1 MLRPLCS
8 SPPCGCWGGCLP
20 KIPFF
25 CFENK
30 ILERQIEEAC
40 LRQLQRESRETE
52 RELEEMKREVRRL
65 KKNQCKLEEKGR
77 RQQEKERKKEERE
90 RAQRKKSMERM
101 RLSQMERSELE
112 TLRELEL
119 RQLSELRALERESRS
134 SDREHHTPAR
144 KMDALQQPWTGA
156 GQQGLL
162 PLHSQNVVDLHI
174 EDIHLMMISDAQ
186 KPSKLVVLEETMRR
200 NAAKILQLRE
210 EEEKLKRELEE
221 LKLRMASMIK
231 SREEERLPE
240 LGLQRGMKRQ
250 IRMEKKLHAMEREK
264 KELKREQ
271 EEQWKQAEERLREME
286 ERESIERREEKWRE
300 MLKKAEEEWGQIDEV
315 LLQEPVQQR
324 DEVLL
329 QEPVQQIDEVLLQEP
344 LNMKDEQVLQKP
356 VRHSKEDL
364 LQEPVQQREDDLLQ
378 EPVQQKEEDL
388 QQPGKQG
395 KEDLKDIREQELK
408 IQKARQEYMARQQQ
422 RKREQLRRRYAPGQN
437 WFISEDSAQRRRTGG
452 RQMTNK
458 TSSEEKKEENTDL
471 ENKQNHLQNLSWPVS
486 PNGDGLLINVKP
498 LYPCAEPEEVLGAF
512 TPSTAD
518 STKDPTPENNVEEQ
532 EINDPE
538 EPSPQ
543 PQAFSEPQEDT
554 QIFTDSSKLLTKE
567 EDEAEVGAS
576 SRADDIKESVLQ
588 TPQNGSMVQCCVQ
601 RDRTDKSCPT
611 YRMFQELEGGKKQL
625 LLVARRMK
633 KDNTSSYVITDGESD
648 EDHNVVGRLRFNR
661 QRTQFTLSD
670 SGRNPTKSSGALQ
683 EESSTQ
689 ELLALSYES
698 LFGFMKSQ
706 QMTAVIPSP
715 DRNSQRVSFVEGSLL
730 KQIKRKNQG
739 PNLIKLNTKEPVWSS
754 KQKAHVLDFNGR
766 VKKASLKNFQL
777 ACPANLIISI
787 SVLVVSLSLVLGV

>member
-1 MLRPLCS
+1 MLRPLCN

-25 CFENK
+25 CFEDK
-30 ILERQIEEAC
+30 TLERQIEEDF
-40 LRQLQRESRETE
+40 LRHLQRESRETE

-65 KKNQCKLEEKGR
+65 KKNQCKLVEKGR

-101 RLSQMERSELE
+101 RLSQIERSELD

-134 SDREHHTPAR
+134 SDREPHTPAR

-174 EDIHLMMISDAQ
+174 EDIHLMITSDAQ

-200 NAAKILQLRE
+200 NAAKILQLKE
-210 EEEKLKRELEE
+210 EEEELKRELEE

-231 SREEERLPE
+231 SREEDRLPE
-240 LGLQRGMKRQ
+240 LGLQRGMERQ
-250 IRMEKKLHAMEREK
+250 IRMEKKLHAMKREL
-264 KELKREQ
+264 EREQ
-271 EEQWKQAEERLREME
+271 EEQWKQAEERLREMEKRMME

-300 MLKKAEEEWGQIDEV
+300 MLKKAEEEWGQIDE
-315 LLQEPVQQR
+315 
-324 DEVLL
+324 
-329 QEPVQQIDEVLLQEP
+329 
-344 LNMKDEQVLQKP
+344 
-356 VRHSKEDL
+356 
-364 LQEPVQQREDDLLQ
+364 
-378 EPVQQKEEDL
+378 
-388 QQPGKQG
+388 
-395 KEDLKDIREQELK
+395 
-408 IQKARQEYMARQQQ
+408 
-422 RKREQLRRRYAPGQN
+422 
-437 WFISEDSAQRRRTGG
+437 
-452 RQMTNK
+452 
-458 TSSEEKKEENTDL
+458 
-471 ENKQNHLQNLSWPVS
+471 
-486 PNGDGLLINVKP
+486 
-498 LYPCAEPEEVLGAF
+498 
-512 TPSTAD
+512 
-518 STKDPTPENNVEEQ
+518 
-532 EINDPE
+532 
-538 EPSPQ
+538 
-543 PQAFSEPQEDT
+543 
-554 QIFTDSSKLLTKE
+554 E

-576 SRADDIKESVLQ
+576 SQADDIKESVLQ
-588 TPQNGSMVQCCVQ
+588 TPQKGSMVQCCVQ
-601 RDRTDKSCPT
+601 RDRTDKSGPT
-611 YRMFQELEGGKKQL
+611 YRMFQELEDGKKQL

-633 KDNTSSYVITDGESD
+633 KNNTSSYVITDGESD
-648 EDHNVVGRLRFNR
+648 EDHNVVGRLSFNR

-670 SGRNPTKSSGALQ
+670 SVRNPTKSSGALQ

-730 KQIKRKNQG
+730 KQLKRKNQG

-777 ACPANLIISI
+777 ACPANPDEKPSLDTKEPERKKKQKAY
-787 SVLVVSLSLVLGV
+787 VLDLNGRVKKGAVKNFQLACPANPDEKVIQFGRVDEDHFLQDCSFHLCTLQAFAITSTSDLNTVYTCTVHTHVPITSSPFNKNNKTREVFPDGYDECAGLPSLRMFLE

>member
-1 MLRPLCS
+1 MEAKTVDGLALRQRSSITGPGEFSGKAVEVMLRPLCN

-25 CFENK
+25 CFEDK
-30 ILERQIEEAC
+30 TLERQIEEDF
-40 LRQLQRESRETE
+40 LRHLQRESRETE

-101 RLSQMERSELE
+101 RLSQIERWTLCSSPGQELDSKACFPSIP
-112 TLRELEL
+112 R
-119 RQLSELRALERESRS
+119 
-134 SDREHHTPAR
+134 
-144 KMDALQQPWTGA
+144 MWWT
-156 GQQGLL
+156 
-162 PLHSQNVVDLHI
+162 LHI
-174 EDIHLMMISDAQ
+174 EDIHLMITSDAQ
-186 KPSKLVVLEETMRR
+186 KPT
-200 NAAKILQLRE
+200 
-210 EEEKLKRELEE
+210 
-221 LKLRMASMIK
+221 
-231 SREEERLPE
+231 
-240 LGLQRGMKRQ
+240 
-250 IRMEKKLHAMEREK
+250 
-264 KELKREQ
+264 
-271 EEQWKQAEERLREME
+271 
-286 ERESIERREEKWRE
+286 
-300 MLKKAEEEWGQIDEV
+300 
-315 LLQEPVQQR
+315 
-324 DEVLL
+324 
-329 QEPVQQIDEVLLQEP
+329 
-344 LNMKDEQVLQKP
+344 
-356 VRHSKEDL
+356 
-364 LQEPVQQREDDLLQ
+364 
-378 EPVQQKEEDL
+378 
-388 QQPGKQG
+388 
-395 KEDLKDIREQELK
+395 
-408 IQKARQEYMARQQQ
+408 
-422 RKREQLRRRYAPGQN
+422 
-437 WFISEDSAQRRRTGG
+437 
-452 RQMTNK
+452 
-458 TSSEEKKEENTDL
+458 
-471 ENKQNHLQNLSWPVS
+471 
-486 PNGDGLLINVKP
+486 
-498 LYPCAEPEEVLGAF
+498 
-512 TPSTAD
+512 D

-576 SRADDIKESVLQ
+576 SQADDIKESVLQ
-588 TPQNGSMVQCCVQ
+588 TPQKGSMVQCCVQ
-601 RDRTDKSCPT
+601 RDRTDKSGPT
-611 YRMFQELEGGKKQL
+611 YRMFQELEDGKKQL

-633 KDNTSSYVITDGESD
+633 KNNTSSYVITDGESD
-648 EDHNVVGRLRFNR
+648 EDHNVVGRLSFNR

-730 KQIKRKNQG
+730 KQLKRKNQG

-777 ACPANLIISI
+777 ACPANPDEKVIQFGRVDEDHFALDYSFPLCALQALAIA
-787 SVLVVSLSLVLGV
+787 LSCFE

>member
-1 MLRPLCS
+1 MLRPLCN

-20 KIPFF
+20 KISFF
-25 CFENK
+25 CFEDK
-30 ILERQIEEAC
+30 ILERQIEEDF
-40 LRQLQRESRETE
+40 LRHLQRESRETE

-101 RLSQMERSELE
+101 RLSQIERSELE

-119 RQLSELRALERESRS
+119 RQLSELRALEREGRS
-134 SDREHHTPAR
+134 SDREPHTPAR

-174 EDIHLMMISDAQ
+174 EDIHLMITSDAQ
-186 KPSKLVVLEETMRR
+186 KPT
-200 NAAKILQLRE
+200 
-210 EEEKLKRELEE
+210 
-221 LKLRMASMIK
+221 
-231 SREEERLPE
+231 
-240 LGLQRGMKRQ
+240 
-250 IRMEKKLHAMEREK
+250 
-264 KELKREQ
+264 
-271 EEQWKQAEERLREME
+271 
-286 ERESIERREEKWRE
+286 
-300 MLKKAEEEWGQIDEV
+300 
-315 LLQEPVQQR
+315 
-324 DEVLL
+324 
-329 QEPVQQIDEVLLQEP
+329 
-344 LNMKDEQVLQKP
+344 
-356 VRHSKEDL
+356 
-364 LQEPVQQREDDLLQ
+364 
-378 EPVQQKEEDL
+378 
-388 QQPGKQG
+388 
-395 KEDLKDIREQELK
+395 
-408 IQKARQEYMARQQQ
+408 
-422 RKREQLRRRYAPGQN
+422 
-437 WFISEDSAQRRRTGG
+437 
-452 RQMTNK
+452 
-458 TSSEEKKEENTDL
+458 
-471 ENKQNHLQNLSWPVS
+471 
-486 PNGDGLLINVKP
+486 
-498 LYPCAEPEEVLGAF
+498 
-512 TPSTAD
+512 D

-576 SRADDIKESVLQ
+576 SQADDIKESVLQ
-588 TPQNGSMVQCCVQ
+588 TPQKGSMVQCCVQ
-601 RDRTDKSCPT
+601 RDRTDKSGPT
-611 YRMFQELEGGKKQL
+611 YRMFQELEDGKKQL

-633 KDNTSSYVITDGESD
+633 KNNTSSYVITDGESD
-648 EDHNVVGRLRFNR
+648 EDHNVVGRLSFNR

-730 KQIKRKNQG
+730 KQLKRKNQG

-777 ACPANLIISI
+777 ACPANPDEKVIQFGRVDEDHFALDYSFPLCALQALAIA
-787 SVLVVSLSLVLGV
+787 LSCFE

>member
-1 MLRPLCS
+1 MTVRSVMLKAARSSITGPGEFSGEAIEVMLRPLCN

-25 CFENK
+25 CFEDK
-30 ILERQIEEAC
+30 TLERQIEEDF
-40 LRQLQRESRETE
+40 LRHLQRESRETE

-90 RAQRKKSMERM
+90 RAQRKKSMDRM
-101 RLSQMERSELE
+101 RLSQIERSELV
-112 TLRELEL
+112 TLRELDKL
-119 RQLSELRALERESRS
+119 QQLSKLRALESESRS
-134 SDREHHTPAR
+134 SDREPHTPAR

-174 EDIHLMMISDAQ
+174 EDIHLMITSDAQ

-200 NAAKILQLRE
+200 NAAKILQLKE
-210 EEEKLKRELEE
+210 EEEELKRELEE

-231 SREEERLPE
+231 SREEDRLPE

-250 IRMEKKLHAMEREK
+250 IRMEKK
-264 KELKREQ
+264 
-271 EEQWKQAEERLREME
+271 
-286 ERESIERREEKWRE
+286 
-300 MLKKAEEEWGQIDEV
+300 
-315 LLQEPVQQR
+315 
-324 DEVLL
+324 
-329 QEPVQQIDEVLLQEP
+329 
-344 LNMKDEQVLQKP
+344 
-356 VRHSKEDL
+356 
-364 LQEPVQQREDDLLQ
+364 
-378 EPVQQKEEDL
+378 
-388 QQPGKQG
+388 
-395 KEDLKDIREQELK
+395 
-408 IQKARQEYMARQQQ
+408 
-422 RKREQLRRRYAPGQN
+422 
-437 WFISEDSAQRRRTGG
+437 
-452 RQMTNK
+452 
-458 TSSEEKKEENTDL
+458 
-471 ENKQNHLQNLSWPVS
+471 
-486 PNGDGLLINVKP
+486 
-498 LYPCAEPEEVLGAF
+498 
-512 TPSTAD
+512 
-518 STKDPTPENNVEEQ
+518 
-532 EINDPE
+532 
-538 EPSPQ
+538 
-543 PQAFSEPQEDT
+543 
-554 QIFTDSSKLLTKE
+554 E

-576 SRADDIKESVLQ
+576 SQADDIKESVLQ
-588 TPQNGSMVQCCVQ
+588 TPQKGSMVQCCVQ
-601 RDRTDKSCPT
+601 RDRTDKSGPT
-611 YRMFQELEGGKKQL
+611 YRMFQELEDGKKQL

-633 KDNTSSYVITDGESD
+633 KNNTSSYVITDGESD
-648 EDHNVVGRLRFNR
+648 EDHNVVGRLSFNR

-730 KQIKRKNQG
+730 KQLKRKNQG

-777 ACPANLIISI
+777 ACPANPDEKVIQFGRVDEDHFALDYSFPLCALQALAIALSCFE
-787 SVLVVSLSLVLGV
+787 SLFVSTADEKVIQFGRVDEDHFLQDCSFHLCTLQAFAITSTSDLNTVYTCTVHTCPHNIFTLQ